1 MRKTSLAV
9 GIMLLGTCLTIVLA
23 QLASSHVFWI
33 AVAGLAVG
41 VVLVAYGMKRTFSQR
56 VENAKQIMRN
66 KHVGSVSTET
76 KEVNDEAMRQIREE
90 AIKNKWRS

>member
-1 MRKTSLAV
+1 MSP
-9 GIMLLGTCLTIVLA
+9 LLGIP
-23 QLASSHVFWI
+23 VFWI

-66 KHVGSVSTET
+66 KHVGFVSTET